1 MDYQV
6 WYLKVLVR
14 ASARTMRQH
23 NQVNIQVIA
32 MSRKYKFTDN
42 DKLYFVTFS
51 VIKWIDL
58 FTRQEYK
65 DEFLESVRYC
75 QREKDLEVY
84 AWCIMT
90 NHVHLIIGS
99 CGKPLSD
106 IVRDLKSY
114 TSRKLR
120 LALMENQS
128 ESRRDWILPL
138 LGDPGGRSLK
148 LRNFQLW
155 QRHSHP
161 IEMSDNSSMNNTL
174 DYIHQ
179 NPVIAGFV
187 EEPREWLYSSARD
200 YEGEKGLLNIIMI
213 E

>member
-1 MDYQV
+1 
-6 WYLKVLVR
+6 
-14 ASARTMRQH
+14 
-23 NQVNIQVIA
+23 

-42 DKLYFVTFS
+42 EKLYFVTFT

-58 FTRQEYK
+58 FTRQAYK

-99 CGKPLSD
+99 RGKPLPD

-114 TSRKLR
+114 TSRRLR
-120 LALMENQS
+120 LSISDNLD
-128 ESRRDWILPL
+128 ESRRDWLIPL
-138 LGDPGGRSLK
+138 LKESSRKPIGVGS
-148 LRNFQLW
+148 FQLW
-155 QRHSHP
+155 QRHNHP
-161 IEMSDNSSMNNTL
+161 IELSDNFLMDENL
-174 DYIHQ
+174 EYIHQ
-179 NPVIAGFV
+179 NPVKAGFV
-187 EEPREWLYSSARD
+187 EDPAHWLYSSARD
-200 YEGEKGLLNIIMI
+200 YEGGQGLLDIFLI